1 MRFLFAPWGLI
12 LQALALVHFIRRRP
26 DSYWLFIIIFLGP
39 LGAAVYIFMEVI
51 PDFGLLRQSFDVFPR
66 RKRIRQLEGLVLENP
81 AAGNYEELGDLYLE
95 ERNFARARECYDKAI
110 GKRSD
115 LPDAFYRRGIAKLEM
130 GDFAGAIPD
139 LEHVVS
145 RERKYDS
152 NRAAALL
159 AHAYGNAGQAER
171 AEALFQDVLAR
182 STLSETYY
190 NYATLLASQGR
201 TSEAREWAQ
210 KIVAKKVT
218 MPSYLRR
225 RERPWFRKAAALLK
239 RLPA

>member
-1 MRFLFAPWGLI
+1 
-12 LQALALVHFIRRRP
+12 
-26 DSYWLFIIIFLGP
+26 
-39 LGAAVYIFMEVI
+39 
-51 PDFGLLRQSFDVFPR
+51 
-66 RKRIRQLEGLVLENP
+66 
-81 AAGNYEELGDLYLE
+81 
-95 ERNFARARECYDKAI
+95 
-110 GKRSD
+110 
-115 LPDAFYRRGIAKLEM
+115 M

>member
-95 ERNFARARECYDKAI
+95 ERNFARAGE
-110 GKRSD
+110 S
-115 LPDAFYRRGIAKLEM
+115 
-130 GDFAGAIPD
+130 
-139 LEHVVS
+139 
-145 RERKYDS
+145 
-152 NRAAALL
+152 
-159 AHAYGNAGQAER
+159 
-171 AEALFQDVLAR
+171 
-182 STLSETYY
+182 
-190 NYATLLASQGR
+190 
-201 TSEAREWAQ
+201 
-210 KIVAKKVT
+210 
-218 MPSYLRR
+218 
-225 RERPWFRKAAALLK
+225 
-239 RLPA
+239 